1 MNGNDGGA
9 GRYAGYVYLNS
20 MDRTDRDQAVF
31 ATLAFDITDNL
42 ELSVGGRYFEPEMSV
57 KGFFGFGL
65 GYNRSHI
72 PGYGADNIP
81 GTPDDAA
88 EVGEPGDPRNGG
100 EGAFDPN
107 GQAWSANGEWRCP
120 SQVDTA
126 DDVPCQNVD
135 KSIEESDRV
144 WRVNL
149 NWKATDTSM
158 VYATWSEGYRPGGIN
173 RNPFVGDYV
182 SDFLTNY
189 ELGWK
194 TRFADDRFQFNG
206 AVFLEEWDDVQVSS
220 RARTASRRSTMA
232 RRPKSRASR
241 PSSTGWRPTT

>member
-1 MNGNDGGA
+1 M
-9 GRYAGYVYLNS
+9 
-20 MDRTDRDQAVF
+20 
-31 ATLAFDITDNL
+31 
-42 ELSVGGRYFEPEMSV
+42 

-65 GYNRSHI
+65 GYNRAHT
-72 PGYGADNIP
+72 PGYGLDNIP

-135 KSIEESDRV
+135 KNIEESDRV
-144 WRVNL
+144 WRVNM

-158 VYATWSEGYRPGGIN
+158 LYATWSEGYRPGGIN

-206 AVFLEEWDDVQVSS
+206 AVFLEEWDDIQVSFQGANGITQVDNGPQAEVQGIEAQIDWLATDNLRIGIVGRVLRQ
-220 RARTASRRSTMA
+220 RAQ
-232 RRPKSRASR
+232 
-241 PSSTGWRPTT
+241 G